1 MHPSMSDTP
10 AVIRYSRGGLA
21 ALAAGLALCCIAST
35 SLIAQV
41 PAPVNGRSFDHTI
54 ILGADWLQA
63 NALPLNRTGVAPSIG
78 GDISWRPGNWAIS
91 AGFLRVARDL
101 STVQGGTLSF
111 GRVVQAGPVRLVP
124 ALSAFGG
131 EAYESRDS
139 TGYNYT
145 TGTTAGHVA
154 RYSYSDGVAYGGGA
168 GLTIELP
175 IYRVV
180 GFRLVASEWIF
191 GGDPVDGDRTRTV
204 LGAGLTLRVR

>member
-78 GDISWRPGNWAIS
+78 GDISWRPGDWAVT
-91 AGFLRVARDL
+91 AGFLRIARDT

-111 GRVVQAGPVRLVP
+111 GRVIHAGPIRFIP
-124 ALSAFGG
+124 AVSGFGG
-131 EAYESRDS
+131 EAYVSSDS
-139 TGYNYT
+139 TGYNYVSN
-145 TGTTAGHVA
+145 GTTGHVA
-154 RYSYSDGVAYGGGA
+154 RYSYSDGIVYGGGA

-175 IYRVV
+175 LYRIIGLRAV
-180 GFRLVASEWIF
+180 GSWWYF
-191 GGDPVDGDRTRTV
+191 GGDPVAVDRTRTV
-204 LGAGLTLRVR
+204 VGAGLTLRVR